1 MKKNM
6 MDRKAASRIQT
17 RACKDNSGITPK
29 NSFASRAM
37 SAAYRNEPLDQAAEL
52 RFRTNRSPNF
62 FEQSQSDS
70 DSDSDSDSGSNNLML
85 ALGVGALAVGAGLA
99 IYAAA
104 KKEEEQKNC
113 CEKYCCVM

>member
-17 RACKDNSGITPK
+17 HACKDNSGITPK

-37 SAAYRNEPLDQAAEL
+37 SAAYRNEPLSQDTGL
-52 RFRTNRSPNF
+52 RSRTNRSPNF

-70 DSDSDSDSGSNNLML
+70 DSGSKNLML

-104 KKEEEQKNC
+104 KKEEEEQKNC
-113 CEKYCCVM
+113 CERYCCVM

>member
-6 MDRKAASRIQT
+6 MDRKAASRIQSHT
-17 RACKDNSGITPK
+17 CKDNSGITPK

-37 SAAYRNEPLDQAAEL
+37 SAAYRNEPLSQDTEL
-52 RFRTNRSPNF
+52 RSRTNRSPNF

-70 DSDSDSDSGSNNLML
+70 DSGSKNLML

-104 KKEEEQKNC
+104 KKEEEEQKNC
-113 CEKYCCVM
+113 CERYCCVM

>member
-17 RACKDNSGITPK
+17 HACKDNSGITPK

-37 SAAYRNEPLDQAAEL
+37 SAAYRNEPLDQATEL
-52 RFRTNRSPNF
+52 RLRTNSNPNF
-62 FEQSQSDS
+62 FKQSQ
-70 DSDSDSDSGSNNLML
+70 SDSDSDSGSNNLML

-104 KKEEEQKNC
+104 KKEEEEQKNC
-113 CEKYCCVM
+113 CERYCCVM